1 MSCWRWSGVLA
12 LVLSTLACA
21 KSAPVQAQA
30 GTTALAP
37 QALQAQGTIEA
48 AFTPWDNIEALLL
61 AEIVSAQHQVLM
73 QAYILT
79 SKPLVKALIQA
90 HQRGVEVSL
99 LVDVGQLNQSGQTVL
114 RQLQSAGIPV
124 ALETRYKNAHNKVIV
139 IDAMMERA
147 TVITGSYNFTWSAQ
161 NRNAENILIL
171 RRNPPLAALYAANWR
186 RHLKDAQA
194 AAQP

>member
-73 QAYILT
+73 QALD
-79 SKPLVKALIQA
+79 PGAPA
-90 HQRGVEVSL
+90 
-99 LVDVGQLNQSGQTVL
+99 
-114 RQLQSAGIPV
+114 
-124 ALETRYKNAHNKVIV
+124 
-139 IDAMMERA
+139 
-147 TVITGSYNFTWSAQ
+147 
-161 NRNAENILIL
+161 
-171 RRNPPLAALYAANWR
+171 WR
-186 RHLKDAQA
+186 RGQFAGGRWSIEPERSDCAAPIAVCRYPGGTGNPLQECAQ
-194 AAQP
+194 QGDCH